1 MNINYD
7 EIITKANERKVLLQ
21 NIAATLRDAEEMYNK
36 VSDVVAWL
44 SYLRDMYKRL
54 DAEGRA
60 LLPKRERL
68 AMDFL
73 HITIDSASFVLS
85 NNQSETGL
93 GYLCPEDGE

>member
-21 NIAATLRDAEEMYNK
+21 NIAAMLRDAEKIYDKMSGIVE
-36 VSDVVAWL
+36 WL
-44 SYLRDMYKRL
+44 VYLNDMYKWL

-60 LLPKRERL
+60 LLPKRERY

-73 HITIDSASFVLS
+73 HSTIDSANVVLS
-85 NNQSETGL
+85 NNQGKNGL
-93 GYLCPEDGE
+93 AYLCPEDGE